1 MAKKFKCEIIPLEE
15 IYSLCQRLA
24 IQIIESGYKVDTIIA
39 IARGGFVP
47 ARLLCDLLDINDMTS
62 IKVTH
67 YLGTDKGEKARLKYP
82 LNGNIEGKN
91 VLLVDDVN
99 DTGKS
104 IKVALD
110 HLREFN
116 PTDIKTAVM
125 HEKNDSILETD
136 YHVEYL
142 GTWKW
147 LIYQWAVVEDVGSFI
162 AKSALSDDAAIL
174 EMLKEDY
181 EIDWSQSDLDNIRPF
196 LK

>member
-1 MAKKFKCEIIPLEE
+1 MANKFKCEIIPLND
-15 IYSLCQRLA
+15 IYSLCSRLA
-24 IQIIESGYKVDTIIA
+24 QKIIDSEYKVDIIIA

-47 ARLLCDLLDINDMTS
+47 ARLLCDFLDINDMTS
-62 IKVTH
+62 VKVTH
-67 YLGTDKGEKARLKYP
+67 YIGTDKGQKASLKYP
-82 LNGNIEGKN
+82 LNADIKGKN

-110 HLREFN
+110 HLREFD
-116 PTDIKTAVM
+116 PADIKTAVM
-125 HEKNDSILETD
+125 HEKNDSLLATD

-147 LIYQWAVVEDVGSFI
+147 LIYEWAVVEDVGSFI
-162 AKSALSDDAAIL
+162 SKSGLKDDDAIL
-174 EMLKEDY
+174 KMLKEDY
-181 EIDWSQSDLDNIRPF
+181 DLDWTAENLENIKPF